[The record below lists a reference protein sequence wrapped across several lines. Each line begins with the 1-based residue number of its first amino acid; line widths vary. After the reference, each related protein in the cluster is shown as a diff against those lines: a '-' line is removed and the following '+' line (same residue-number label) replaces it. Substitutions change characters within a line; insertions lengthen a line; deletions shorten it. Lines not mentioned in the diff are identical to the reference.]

1 MRSVFKRVLA
11 VGIVAIASAACA
23 TSGGSSSQLPIGTLS
38 QAVTAGLTS
47 PDSPPP
53 GSNVS
58 GCTLSSAHPYPVILV
73 HATFANEADNWQA
86 ISPTLANAGYC
97 VYSFNYGQTISN
109 IFLGLGDIATSAG
122 QLATEVNNVLAQT
135 GASKVDL
142 VGHSQGGLMPNY
154 YIKFL
159 GGASKVNTFVGIAPS
174 NHGTTLDGLTNLGTQ
189 LGILYGINS
198 VFSDLS
204 LPALAEQEQGSTF
217 ETNLFASG
225 DTVAGPNY
233 VVIETKYDE
242 VVTPYTN
249 AFLNGPNATNVTI
262 QNQCPSDNVG
272 HIGMAYDNVVIQDV
286 LNALGPNSSSFQPT
300 CDGYGIPA

>member
-1 MRSVFKRVLA
+1 MLSVFKRVLA

-23 TSGGSSSQLPIGTLS
+23 TSGGSSGQLPIGTLT

-53 GSNVS
+53 GANVS
-58 GCTLSSAHPYPVILV
+58 GCTLTSSHPYPVILV

-97 VYSFNYGQTISN
+97 VYTFNYGQTVSN
-109 IFLGLGDIATSAG
+109 IFLGLGDIATSA
-122 QLATEVNNVLAQT
+122 QVLADEVNTVLQAT
-135 GASKVDL
+135 GASQVDL
-142 VGHSQGGLMPNY
+142 VGHSQGGMMPNY

-159 GGASKVNTFVGIAPS
+159 GGASKVHTFIGIAPS
-174 NHGTTLDGLTNLGTQ
+174 NHGTTVDGLTNLGTQ

-204 LPALAEQEQGSTF
+204 LPALVEQEQGSTF

-225 DTVAGPNY
+225 DTVAGPSY
-233 VVIETKYDE
+233 VVIETNNDE

-249 AFLNGPNATNVTI
+249 AFLNGPNVTNITI

-300 CDGYGIPA
+300 CDGYGISV